1 MADGLKLDTEQ
12 VQQVAND
19 MQRITRT
26 LEDAAAD
33 SSSLAAVIPV
43 HELSRAVEDFAGGW
57 DDNRRSLVEEVSAL
71 REQAAAV
78 AQAFTD
84 VDSQLVDALTRPPQ
98 PEGGPGRPGRSD
110 PRLSVFAHT
119 TKGWMPWHPPL
130 RLPFASPRVRY
141 SASMTS
147 RMRAAVSDGVFPT
160 LTPAASRASFLACA
174 VPAEPETIA
183 PAWPI
188 VLPSG
193 AVKPAT

>member
-1 MADGLKLDTEQ
+1 MTRHRDPEIAAEWIRGAFGWIVILL
-12 VQQVAND
+12 VA
-19 MQRITRT
+19 I
-26 LEDAAAD
+26 L
-33 SSSLAAVIPV
+33 VIPV
-43 HELSRAVEDFAGGW
+43 GIVAGIGFAQG
-57 DDNRRSLVEEVSAL
+57 
-71 REQAAAV
+71 
-78 AQAFTD
+78 TI
-84 VDSQLVDALTRPPQ
+84 P
-98 PEGGPGRPGRSD
+98 PGRPRRSD
-110 PRLSVFAHT
+110 TRLSVFAHT

-130 RLPFASPRVRY
+130 RLPLASPRVRY